1 MVPVPPFH
9 ASLDL
14 ARRVDLAEIRFCA
27 LAARA
32 GQDGGASAL
41 EVGGGMA
48 LCGVPGSPFNK
59 VLGLGL
65 GVSVSDADLDAIDVF
80 YDERGVASQ
89 IELCPLATQGLA
101 PRLAAR
107 GYALQGFENQLALVL
122 DGTDHAPTSLPPSIG
137 ALTVAPASTA
147 DDEERWIDVV
157 AQGFGAAVEM
167 AAHDVA
173 IAQGD
178 LQDVARSFQH
188 EDQVRYLVRE
198 DGRPIGAGA
207 AWFID
212 GVVGLTGTAT
222 LPPHRGRGAQ
232 HAVVARMLRDAAGRA
247 DLAMATVEPGSQSQR
262 AFERFGFRVIYTR
275 AVFLRPFK

>member
-1 MVPVPPFH
+1 MRPVFH

-14 ARRVDLAEIRFCA
+14 ARRVDLGEIRFCA

-32 GQDGGASAL
+32 GQAGGASAL
-41 EVGGGMA
+41 EVGGGTA
-48 LCGVPGSPFNK
+48 LCGAPGSPFNK

-65 GVSVSDADLDAIDVF
+65 GTAVSDADLDAIDVF

-89 IELCPLATQGLA
+89 IELCPLAAQGLA

-107 GYALQGFENQLALVL
+107 GYALQGFENQLARVL
-122 DGTDHAPTSLPPSIG
+122 DGTDHGTPSLLPPIG
-137 ALTVAPASTA
+137 ALTVAPAVTA
-147 DDEERWIDVV
+147 DDEARWIDVV

-173 IAQGD
+173 LVQGN
-178 LQDVARSFQH
+178 LQDAARSFQH
-188 EDQVRYLVRE
+188 EDQVRYLVWE

-222 LPPHRGRGAQ
+222 LPSHRGRGAQ
-232 HAVVARMLRDAAGRA
+232 HAVVARMLADAAGRA
-247 DLAMATVEPGSQSQR
+247 DLAIATVEPGSQSQR

-275 AVFLRPFK
+275 AVFIRPFA